1 LCADDVLDDD
11 PERAR
16 RPGETPKQRVN
27 RELIELLNEIRIAL
41 PGVQVLFAFLLVVP
55 FGPGWR
61 HTSAVQRHAYVFSI
75 ATAALAA
82 VIMIAPSSYHRLLW
96 RQPHKEH
103 MLVTS
108 NGLLIAGMV
117 FLAMAMSGSLFFV
130 VSFALGTWEATV
142 TTTGVVVVIL
152 LLWYAMPLARRNEVW
167 RHRS

>member
-1 LCADDVLDDD
+1 MQDDD

-16 RPGETPKQRVN
+16 LPRETPSQRIN

-61 HTSAVQRHAYVFSI
+61 HTTTLQRHAYVFSI
-75 ATAALAA
+75 VTAALAT

-103 MLVTS
+103 MLMTS
-108 NGLLIAGMV
+108 NVLLIAGMA
-117 FLAMAMSGSLFFV
+117 FLAMAISGSLFFV
-130 VSFALGTWEATV
+130 VSFALGTWEAAV
-142 TTTGVVVVIL
+142 TTAGILIVIL
-152 LLWYAMPLARRNEVW
+152 VLWYAMPLARRNEVW
-167 RHRS
+167 RHHD